1 MRKLLQLFG
10 GGVIAAVMVLI
21 VIHIYSGNIIPALK
35 EAGKKKR
42 TVMLVLWT
50 RQLLKRRCLTDRSL
64 LI

>member
-35 EAGKKKR
+35 EAGKKETNSYVGSMDTAAFKKALSYR
-42 TVMLVLWT
+42 F
-50 RQLLKRRCLTDRSL
+50 QEIC
-64 LI
+64 